1 MFRFGRSER
10 PRELKLGFEH
20 FVSALK
26 FVRENE
32 LKGDAGAFLDRMR
45 DELKRVR
52 ETQQAFCACFSLV
65 KDELPM
71 WNEYGSSYSGV
82 ALGFRPRQ

>member
-1 MFRFGRSER
+1 MAFLEYRPTQTLYQFCSVESFRAILKSKSIWCSDLEEAND

-45 DELKRVR
+45 
-52 ETQQAFCACFSLV
+52 
-65 KDELPM
+65 
-71 WNEYGSSYSGV
+71 
-82 ALGFRPRQ
+82 